1 VGATGTAV
9 TARLAAARVLV
20 ALERG
25 RTTLSREIEED
36 RPNLEDP
43 RDRGL
48 LLEIVAGVLRWQ
60 SALDACLAT
69 RSTRPVAALAPEVR
83 AVLRAGAYQLL
94 YLDRLPAHA
103 VVHES
108 VEVVRQLKHSR
119 AAGFVN
125 AVLRGLLRGGDARKA
140 LPAAPADPADREA
153 ALDYLS
159 VTLSHPRW
167 LAARWLDRYGLD
179 AAARWCEFNNTSPA
193 VTIRPMGS
201 NGASALLQDLTERG
215 VAAALSPFAPDS
227 IRLPAG
233 SLGRLDE
240 DLRRRIVIQ
249 DEGSQMVALAAN
261 AAPGLRVLDVCA
273 APGGKTMLLQRA
285 VGPTGLVIAGDHRPA
300 RVRLLQS
307 RLKMLGSPAP
317 VLALDA
323 AASLPFT
330 DTFDRVL
337 LDAPCSGL
345 GTLRRDPDLKWNRT
359 LDDLAGFAE
368 AQVRMIQSASA
379 AVRPGGTLTYAT
391 CSSEPEENEAVVER
405 FLQSAP
411 EFRRQAVTVPASLP
425 QAARLIDE
433 TGYLHTLP
441 FRDEVDAFFAARLV
455 RSATA

>member
-1 VGATGTAV
+1 M
-9 TARLAAARVLV
+9 TARLAAARVLI

-36 RPNLEDP
+36 RSDLQDA

-60 SALDACLAT
+60 AALDACLAT
-69 RSTRPVAALAPEVR
+69 RCTRPIAGLAPEVR

-94 YLDRLPAHA
+94 YLDRLPPHA

-125 AVLRGLLRGGDARKA
+125 AVLRGLLRGGDARKV
-140 LPAAPADPADREA
+140 LPAKPTAPDDRDA

-167 LAARWLDRYGLD
+167 LAARWLDRFGFD

-193 VTIRPMGS
+193 VTIRPMTGDS
-201 NGASALLQDLTERG
+201 ASVLLHDLTERG
-215 VAAALSPFAPDS
+215 VAAALSPFAPES

-240 DLRRRIVIQ
+240 ELRRRIVVQ
-249 DEGSQMVALAAN
+249 DEGSQMVALAAG

-273 APGGKTMLLQRA
+273 APGGKTALLQLA
-285 VGPTGLVIAGDHRPA
+285 VAPGGLVIAGDHRPA

-307 RLKMLGSPAP
+307 RLRALGVAAP

-323 AASLPFT
+323 GASLPFA
-330 DTFDRVL
+330 DVFDRVL

-345 GTLRRDPDLKWNRT
+345 GTLRRDPDLKWTRT
-359 LDDLAGFAE
+359 LDDLARFAE
-368 AQVRMIQSASA
+368 AQLRMIKSASA

-391 CSSEPEENEAVVER
+391 CSSEPDENEAVVEQ
-405 FLQSAP
+405 FLHSTP
-411 EFRRQAVTVPASLP
+411 EFHRAAVTLP
-425 QAARLIDE
+425 SAQAPAARLVDE
-433 TGYLHTLP
+433 SGFLHTFP

-455 RSATA
+455 RSPTA